1 MAVALIPLGWEALLW
16 GVGAISAAVLLSKT
30 ADEVISQKKKA
41 GIRREFPTEWLDK
54 TLGEIE
60 KASKRGNSRARTA
73 KKLLTKKEY
82 DK

>member
-30 ADEVISQKKKA
+30 ADQVISEKKK
-41 GIRREFPTEWLDK
+41 GSIRRRFPTEWLDK
-54 TLGEIE
+54 TIGEID
-60 KASKRGNSRARTA
+60 KAAKSGNARARTA
-73 KKLLTKKEY
+73 KKLLTNKEY